1 MKKFNISVK
10 SSLILLL
17 VLLTSSIYPQQA
29 TQKERF
35 KDLRDAFTS
44 GRKLSGESGPR
55 DVNWIDNGNRYS
67 YISVNR
73 QNKTSEIR
81 AYNPGKDE
89 DVLIFNGEN
98 LTFPNSDEKFNYRS
112 FEWGHD
118 SKHILFQTNFK
129 KIYRRSGNSDY
140 YIYSLDDSTLTLAAK
155 QARTA
160 ELSPDGSK
168 IGYER
173 DGNMYV
179 YDFNAKMEK
188 QLTTDGGKGDIFNGH
203 YDWVYE
209 EEFGQ
214 AQAWSWSNDN
224 KYIAYW
230 HFDESPV
237 PVYQMT
243 DFDGLHAKYEKIAYP
258 QVGDPNA
265 NIKIGVV
272 DVNTGKNVWI
282 NTDETEEY
290 YIPRIYWTSE
300 PNVLAVVVL
309 NRPQNHMKVYFCNV
323 VNGENKLVMEEKS
336 DTWIDIYDFYAG
348 VQDMLTF
355 PANSKEFFWISDR
368 DGHQHIYRYDYSGN
382 LIQQVTKGD
391 WTVTKVDGIDMKNK
405 EIYYESTEVSPL
417 QRQLYSIKFDGT
429 DKKRITTAEGTHRI
443 DMSPNCKYFIDTY
456 SSTSQPT
463 QVEISS
469 PSKGMLKKLVDNK
482 SVTEYLEKHEY
493 SPTELMSFITTDSVK
508 LDFSMVKP
516 FDFDPSK
523 KYPVIFAIYGGPG
536 SQAVYDRFDRSG
548 FDQYLAQKGYIIIDV
563 NNRATANYSSHFM
576 KIVYKQ
582 LGKWESNDFVETAK
596 YLSTLPYVEKDNM
609 AIMGTSYGGY
619 STTYTMLAHPGVF
632 KVGIA
637 NSPVTDW
644 RLYDDIYTERYMGL
658 LSDNEDGYIKSASTT
673 YAKNLEGHLL
683 LIHSDLDDNVHIS
696 NTMQLLTALTN
707 AGKDFDLRIF
717 PPGAHGAAYNMQSYF
732 LLMEV
737 YYNYLDR
744 YLMGGHDQININ
756 E

>member
-1 MKKFNISVK
+1 MKKFNTSVK
-10 SSLILLL
+10 FSLILLL

-81 AYNPGKDE
+81 AYDPRKDE

-179 YDFNAKMEK
+179 YDFNTKMEK

-282 NTDETEEY
+282 NTGETEEY

-368 DGHQHIYRYDYSGN
+368 DGHQHIYRYDYSGK

-429 DKKRITTAEGTHRI
+429 NKERITTAEGTHRI

-523 KYPVIFAIYGGPG
+523 KYPVVLAIYGGPG
-536 SQAVYDRFDRSG
+536 SQAVYDRFNTSG
-548 FDQYLAQKGYIIIDV
+548 FDQYLAQKGYIIVDV

-576 KIVYKQ
+576 KMVYKQ

-596 YLSTLPYVEKDNM
+596 YLSTLPYV
-609 AIMGTSYGGY
+609 GR
-619 STTYTMLAHPGVF
+619 F
-632 KVGIA
+632 
-637 NSPVTDW
+637 
-644 RLYDDIYTERYMGL
+644 
-658 LSDNEDGYIKSASTT
+658 
-673 YAKNLEGHLL
+673 
-683 LIHSDLDDNVHIS
+683 
-696 NTMQLLTALTN
+696 Q
-707 AGKDFDLRIF
+707 
-717 PPGAHGAAYNMQSYF
+717 Q
-732 LLMEV
+732 
-737 YYNYLDR
+737 
-744 YLMGGHDQININ
+744 
-756 E
+756 